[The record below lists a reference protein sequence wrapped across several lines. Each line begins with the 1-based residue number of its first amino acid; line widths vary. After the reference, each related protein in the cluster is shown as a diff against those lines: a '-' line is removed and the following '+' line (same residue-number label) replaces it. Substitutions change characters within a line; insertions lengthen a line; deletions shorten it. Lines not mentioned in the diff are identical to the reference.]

1 MRDAPQAARFSARE
15 GLTANRYTCVGK
27 AAIG

>member
-15 GLTANRYTCVGK
+15 GPTAKRYTWVGR